1 MPAKTSVQPKVGSLI
16 RCRVKNGTYSY
27 TTTRKVIQIQSNG
40 KRLKLEGKEPLM
52 IGIKDVLT
60 VLTTLRPSAF
70 HNLPL
75 NQKRVLRPDCSHL
88 LSLNFHLMLQLTHH
102 AEK

>member
-27 TTTRKVIQIQSNG
+27 TTTRKVIQIQGNG

-52 IGIKDVLT
+52 ISLRRRSARSCFT
-60 VLTTLRPSAF
+60 RPSVA
-70 HNLPL
+70 
-75 NQKRVLRPDCSHL
+75 KIEC
-88 LSLNFHLMLQLTHH
+88 MGII
-102 AEK
+102 